1 LSGQRRFP
9 ITFEEKLS
17 FLAGVLA
24 EKNAER
30 IIGFDLRKL
39 EGVIIDGFLVCS
51 GLSERH
57 VASIA
62 EHIRIRLKEADD
74 PVRHIEGENVNQWI
88 LIDGSDIVIHV
99 FLDRIREFYRLENL
113 WTHAE
118 RIDFDFSRSEPEPKR
133 SDT

>member
-1 LSGQRRFP
+1 M
-9 ITFEEKLS
+9 S
-17 FLAGVLA
+17 FLASVLA

-39 EGVIIDGFLVCS
+39 DGVIIDGFLVCS

-62 EHIRIRLKEADD
+62 EHVRIRLKEADD
-74 PVRHIEGENVNQWI
+74 PVRHLEGENVNQWI
-88 LIDGSDIVIHV
+88 LIDGSDIVIHI

-113 WTHAE
+113 WTHAPQ
-118 RIDFDFSRSEPEPKR
+118 IDFDVNHTESETKRSEM
-133 SDT
+133 